1 VNRDPVEAVVR
12 LAALHHLSALES
24 NRMAAR
30 FPRFRRSHAGQAR
43 LVEETLRIE
52 FRLDEPAWGALE
64 DSALRQRTTLEL
76 LIEHAVWCYLANP
89 AVTAQPRP

>member
-1 VNRDPVEAVVR
+1 MDRDPVEEVVR

-24 NRMAAR
+24 NRMAVR
-30 FPRFRRSHAGQAR
+30 FPRFRRSHADQAR
-43 LVEETLRIE
+43 EETLRIE
-52 FRLDEPAWGALE
+52 LRLDEPAWGALA

-76 LIEHAVWCYLANP
+76 LFEHAVWCYLANP